1 MIKFNI
7 IWYNM
12 LVDFYLVYYVVYFFF
27 IYRNKNKDNKILYVS
42 EIYRL

>member
-1 MIKFNI
+1 MIKYNI

-27 IYRNKNKDNKILYVS
+27 IYIGMKINIIRY
-42 EIYRL
+42 YM